1 MATGT
6 SESTA
11 LALKKKKKAGL
22 FSSHFCLSLFTK
34 EKEGNK
40 GGLGVAQTP
49 GWIVSRESPGWMVKK
64 DWFPASQMCSVHYAC
79 PSFLPVQSS
88 ALHRMEMG
96 RKMLSPNPAPTV
108 LRNCPSHLPL
118 SHPRPRPGRPLPIP
132 GLAACPGL
140 RPRDFAPEGSP
151 TPPE

>member
-1 MATGT
+1 LATGT

-11 LALKKKKKAGL
+11 LALKKKKKKAGL

-96 RKMLSPNPAPTV
+96 RKMLSPSPAPTLSLSPLLGPPAQPGSGAV
-108 LRNCPSHLPL
+108 SCPAL
-118 SHPRPRPGRPLPIP
+118 
-132 GLAACPGL
+132 
-140 RPRDFAPEGSP
+140 
-151 TPPE
+151 